1 MNVLIT
7 GAAGGLG
14 RAFAVEC
21 ARRGYNLLLTDI
33 NAAGLAGIRAG
44 IRRRFGRAAHIL
56 ACDITDGGGL
66 DELLAYAR
74 ALPFA
79 IDMLINVAGMDYE
92 GGFLC
97 RDAESIGNIVRLNI
111 GATLNVTHRVLQARN
126 RELPFFLVFVSSLA
140 SLYPMPLKATYA
152 ASKRFL
158 LDFAC
163 ALRQELR
170 PENVSVL
177 ALCPGGLA
185 TTESAMS
192 GIAAQG
198 LMGSATSNGLEKLT
212 RHTIDRV
219 LAGRA
224 LYVPGLMNGALRVL
238 GALVPRG
245 VAAKIVYRRWRNA
258 QRRRLSAGPIQG
270 GRQEPFA
277 QMRA

>member
-44 IRRRFGRAAHIL
+44 IRRRFRRAAHIL

-66 DELLAYAR
+66 DELLAHVR
-74 ALPFA
+74 SLPFQ

-245 VAAKIVYRRWRNA
+245 VAAKIVYLRWRNA

-277 QMRA
+277 QTQA